1 LASTAEGDAPFWLA
15 TEVEVVDE
23 LSSTVWASVV
33 NPSEIP
39 CCAAACEVELE
50 TCSRSAEL
58 ASRVIEVTSA
68 PP

>member
-1 LASTAEGDAPFWLA
+1 MAEGEAPFWFA
-15 TEVEVVDE
+15 PEVEVVDE

-33 NPSEIP
+33 SPSEIA

-50 TCSRSAEL
+50 TCSNSAAF
-58 ASRVIEVTSA
+58 ASRVIESTSA